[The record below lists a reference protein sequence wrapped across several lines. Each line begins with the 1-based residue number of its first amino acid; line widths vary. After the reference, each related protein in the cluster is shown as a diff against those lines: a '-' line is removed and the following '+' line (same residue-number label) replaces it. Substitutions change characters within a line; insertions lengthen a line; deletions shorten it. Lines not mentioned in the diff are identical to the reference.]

1 MMNFLPPSLK
11 SAWDLK
17 SIFDRRL
24 IGLAAALLVGGV
36 VAMWPS
42 TAELLLFCAAILSLG
57 LVYLTLKQPLW
68 GLGVVLLIAPLGAW
82 EARTGIPGFPLASGQ
97 LLLFLLFAL
106 WVGRF
111 LLLRRTTLPYF
122 PLFPFV
128 AGFILLMSLT
138 MLNTVD
144 MSLSSKE
151 LLKWV
156 ELGFIIILV
165 LDAVDLSSA
174 KESNRWLTVLLALIL
189 LPAVVQAMIGLI
201 QFLQP
206 QGPDSFLIL
215 GRFYR
220 AFGTFE
226 QPNPYGGFMVLHT
239 LLVSGLGLGLVIRL
253 WKQWRRDGSLG
264 GRTLLLIMVLGGLL
278 ALFLLSVVASWS
290 RGAWLALAAGGGVM
304 LVSWPGR
311 WRNRLA
317 MLLGLIVLLWGGW
330 QTNLLPS
337 SVTSRIT
344 SAADF
349 EVRDLR
355 DIELTNAN
363 FALVERLAFWQAA
376 GNMFRQN
383 LWFGVGFGAYDAAY
397 SDFSPE
403 GWPKSLGHAHNY
415 YLNLLAEVGLVGL
428 IAYLVLWGAILGQ
441 AWWLIGNAPDRWR
454 GIALGL
460 FGAWIALTTH
470 HLVDKLYVNNIYL
483 QVGALLALQQLLVN
497 LVRSTRPPAF
507 QSVPSNPIQK

>member
-1 MMNFLPPSLK
+1 M
-11 SAWDLK
+11 
-17 SIFDRRL
+17 FDGRL
-24 IGLAAALLVGGV
+24 IGLLAALFVGSV

-42 TAELLLFCAAILSLG
+42 TFELMLLCAAILGLG
-57 LVYLTLKQPLW
+57 LLYFTVRQPLW

-122 PLFPFV
+122 SLFPFV
-128 AGFILLMSLT
+128 VGFILLTSLT

-174 KESNRWLTVLLALIL
+174 KQSNRWLAVLLTLIL
-189 LPAVVQAMIGLI
+189 LPAVVQALIGI
-201 QFLQP
+201 YQFLQP

-226 QPNPYGGFMVLHT
+226 QPNPYGGFIVLHT
-239 LLVSGLGLGLVIRL
+239 LLVSGLGLGLLIQL
-253 WKQWRRDGSLG
+253 WKRWWHDRSVSSRTVLFITFLG
-264 GRTLLLIMVLGGLL
+264 GVL
-278 ALFLLSVVASWS
+278 ALFLLAVVASWS
-290 RGAWLALAAGGGVM
+290 RGAWLALAAGGGIM
-304 LVSWPGR
+304 LVSWPSR

-317 MLLGLIVLLWGGW
+317 MLLGLIVLFWGGW
-330 QTNLLPS
+330 QTNLLPT

-428 IAYLVLWGAILGQ
+428 IAYLTLWGAVLGQ
-441 AWWLIGNAPDRWR
+441 AWWLIHQSPDPWR

-460 FGAWIALTTH
+460 FGAWIALATH

-507 QSVPSNPIQK
+507 QNVPSTTIQK

>member
-24 IGLAAALLVGGV
+24 IGLAATLLVGGV

-189 LPAVVQAMIGLI
+189 LPAVVQAMIGLN

-290 RGAWLALAAGGGVM
+290 RGAWLALAA
-304 LVSWPGR
+304 
-311 WRNRLA
+311 
-317 MLLGLIVLLWGGW
+317 
-330 QTNLLPS
+330 
-337 SVTSRIT
+337 
-344 SAADF
+344 
-349 EVRDLR
+349 
-355 DIELTNAN
+355 
-363 FALVERLAFWQAA
+363 
-376 GNMFRQN
+376 
-383 LWFGVGFGAYDAAY
+383 
-397 SDFSPE
+397 
-403 GWPKSLGHAHNY
+403 
-415 YLNLLAEVGLVGL
+415 
-428 IAYLVLWGAILGQ
+428 
-441 AWWLIGNAPDRWR
+441 
-454 GIALGL
+454 
-460 FGAWIALTTH
+460 
-470 HLVDKLYVNNIYL
+470 
-483 QVGALLALQQLLVN
+483 
-497 LVRSTRPPAF
+497 
-507 QSVPSNPIQK
+507 